1 MHVRLSPLN
10 KFVLMLLLAM
20 ALAVKA
26 QEGGDVALVTFVQGD
41 VALVTQQGRQPLRA
55 FVKLKRGD
63 LLALGKA
70 KLQLVYFGSGR
81 QEMWQGG
88 GRVEILAAESRGF
101 GLPNPEVKTL
111 PSMMVR
117 QIARTPAVDS
127 EGRVLT
133 TRVRSIAT
141 PEAIAKLDD
150 AYRRMRM
157 ETVRADLNPELFLL
171 SGLFEMREIERVE
184 QVLRDLQRARP
195 GDMEV
200 GLLAALYQKAIRN
213 ARESGSQL
221 Q

>member
-1 MHVRLSPLN
+1 MHTRLSPLY
-10 KFVLMLLLAM
+10 KFVLMLLLAT
-20 ALAVKA
+20 ATAVKA
-26 QEGGDVALVTFVQGD
+26 QEGGDVALITFVQGD
-41 VALVTQQGRQPLRA
+41 VALVTQQGRQPLPA

-70 KLQLVYFGSGR
+70 RLQLVYFASGR

-88 GRVEILAAESRGF
+88 GRVEILAGESRGF

-111 PSMMVR
+111 ASMMVK
-117 QIARTPAVDS
+117 QIARAPTVDS

-133 TRVRSIAT
+133 SRVRAIAT

-150 AYRRMRM
+150 TYRRMRM

-171 SGLFEMREIERVE
+171 SGLFEMREVERVE

-200 GLLAALYQKAIRN
+200 GLLVALYQKAIRN
-213 ARESGSQL
+213 ARESGSHL